1 MTARPPTSGEIERA
15 YLRAR
20 QMQADLARRER
31 VVARKIQTLARALA
45 ALMAPGE
52 HSHRI
57 GVGVHA
63 FDVDGT
69 TCLAAAYLEE
79 VGDDYRYRYAIL
91 CGGEAAKR
99 ALRSAPLDRG
109 DSDEPG
115 PGRRVGL
122 ATFSDYDDFLYRLPK
137 YLGDI
142 EHGIQ
147 TRLTQLDQSEERIR
161 QGRRRLSASRR
172 RSFDGPGSNRSGYSR
187 KTSPPIR
194 AQKRPPSAD

>member
-1 MTARPPTSGEIERA
+1 
-15 YLRAR
+15 
-20 QMQADLARRER
+20 MQADLARRER
-31 VVARKIQTLARALA
+31 AVARKIQTLARALA

-52 HSHRI
+52 HFHRI
-57 GVGVHA
+57 GVGLHA

-79 VGDDYRYRYAIL
+79 VGDDYRYRYAVL

-99 ALRSAPLDRG
+99 ALRSAPLDPG

-115 PGRRVGL
+115 QGRRVGL

-147 TRLTQLDQSEERIR
+147 ARSTQLDQSEERIR
-161 QGRRRLSASRR
+161 HGRRRLSAARR
-172 RSFDGPGSNRSGYSR
+172 RSFDGPRSTRSG
-187 KTSPPIR
+187 
-194 AQKRPPSAD
+194 

>member
-15 YLRAR
+15 FARAR

-31 VVARKIQTLARALA
+31 AVARKVQTLARALA

-52 HSHRI
+52 HFHRI
-57 GVGVHA
+57 GVGLHA

-79 VGDDYRYRYAIL
+79 VGDDNRYRYAVL

-99 ALRSAPLDRG
+99 ALRSAPLDPG
-109 DSDEPG
+109 GSDEPG

-122 ATFSDYDDFLYRLPK
+122 ATFSDYDDLLYRLPK

-147 TRLTQLDQSEERIR
+147 ARLTQLDQSEERVR
-161 QGRRRLSASRR
+161 QGRRRLSAARR
-172 RSFDGPGSNRSGYSR
+172 RSFDGPRSTGSG
-187 KTSPPIR
+187 
-194 AQKRPPSAD
+194 